1 MLPAT
6 ASTPAACHAVALCCA
21 HSAVTLGSCC
31 RFNPT
36 PSCPTCGR
44 ALTAL
49 TSLTDLTLGVGLES
63 TAVGAVQDALQQLPL
78 QRLQLHCAYVA
89 WRGLDLQQLTQ
100 LTELQLKVPNIQGV
114 SQGSCNIHLPCQL
127 SVLHV
132 RVHGIDVPG
141 ATAPEWRQALQWRP
155 FVPVFANL
163 TELQQLQAFSSA
175 TSLQLPQPLVQ
186 HLSKLTTL
194 QDVSLAYNS
203 VHAAACNRQDWAK
216 LKHLQRLSILWDD
229 HESCVFNRPID
240 RAALAGV
247 LQSVGAV
254 TTLKSLRVSW
264 LQALCQGELVTGP
277 GGRTWQAVC

>member
-1 MLPAT
+1 MAD
-6 ASTPAACHAVALCCA
+6 
-21 HSAVTLGSCC
+21 HSIVTLGSCC

-36 PSCPTCGR
+36 PSRPTFAR

-63 TAVGAVQDALQQLPL
+63 TAVGAVQDALQRLPL
-78 QRLQLHCAYVA
+78 QRLQLHCTYVA

-100 LTELQLKVPNIQGV
+100 LTELQLKVPNIQV
-114 SQGSCNIHLPCQL
+114 TQGSCGIHLPCQL

-141 ATAPEWRQALQWRP
+141 ATAPEWRQALRWPP

-175 TSLQLPQPLVQ
+175 TSLQLPEPLVQ

-194 QDVSLAYNS
+194 QDVSIAYNS
-203 VHAAACNRQDWAK
+203 VQAAACNRRDWAK
-216 LKHLQRLSILWDD
+216 LKHLQRLSILWAD
-229 HESCVFNRPID
+229 HDSCFFNRPID
-240 RAALAGV
+240 RATLAGV

-254 TTLKSLRVSW
+254 TTLTSLKVSW
-264 LQALCQGELVTGP
+264 LQALCQGELLTGR